1 MNVVHLKRSDPTVDQ
16 IVRVAW
22 PNYTGK
28 HIEAH
33 YYNADHAFFNDTRPK
48 VYSRA
53 DAHDAWKRTIEF
65 LDRSLGFDKELP
77 GGRKVT

>member
-1 MNVVHLKRSDPTVDQ
+1 VQ
-16 IVRVAW
+16 AA
-22 PNYTGK
+22 GK

-33 YYNADHAFFNDTRPK
+33 FYNADHAFFNDTRPK

-65 LDRSLGFDKELP
+65 LNRSLAFDKELP